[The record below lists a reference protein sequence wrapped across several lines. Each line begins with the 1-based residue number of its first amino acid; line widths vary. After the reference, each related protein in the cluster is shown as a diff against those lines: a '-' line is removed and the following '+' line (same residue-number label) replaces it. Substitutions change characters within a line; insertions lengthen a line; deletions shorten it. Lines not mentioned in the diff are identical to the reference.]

1 MVNLTHRRIAHNE
14 PNHRQQLALDRI
26 DFAVGELGTV
36 LLSCCREPGVAAA
49 VIRDIQ
55 KAVTPVVA
63 DILAVD

>member
-1 MVNLTHRRIAHNE
+1 MSVAYRPIAHDE

-49 VIRDIQ
+49 VIRDIH
-55 KAVTPVVA
+55 KAVTPVLA
-63 DILAVD
+63 DIISVD